1 MAFDKSRVYTALNA
15 DELKIG
21 SKVYVADNI
30 GCLIDCVIEN
40 CNPVTLSEVR
50 GAEHKDRFVALSD
63 DKVAFNL
70 AYLVAEPEEKH
81 LDLSDFKVGDI
92 LRKEEYIAMVVMI
105 DTKDE
110 GHICL
115 GNGRWLDDDE
125 LAKWKKVEADDELPV
140 WRTAKAE
147 D

>member
-15 DELKIG
+15 DELKVG

-50 GAEHKDRFVALSD
+50 GAEHKDRFVALSA

-70 AYLVAEPEEKH
+70 AYLVEEKK
-81 LDLSDFKVGDI
+81 LKWTDLKIGDVI
-92 LRKEEYIAMVVMI
+92 RCDDCFRMVTAI
-105 DTKDE
+105 DTYGTNAHIYIGGWIKDDALENWEKVDKDE
-110 GHICL
+110 T
-115 GNGRWLDDDE
+115 D
-125 LAKWKKVEADDELPV
+125 VF
-140 WRTAKAE
+140 
-147 D
+147 